1 MAYMFLYA
9 LLSSNSCELVEK
21 IDEMQ
26 FWYKNLAG
34 SHHVMITHGQSKKNH
49 YSVQNASFYSI

>member
-1 MAYMFLYA
+1 

-21 IDEMQ
+21 IDDIQ

-34 SHHVMITHGQSKKNH
+34 SHHVMITHGQSKNH
-49 YSVQNASFYSI
+49 YSVQNASFYSSL